1 MEGELS
7 SVATV
12 EVHLRRR
19 YQCSLCHRAWSSMR
33 QAMAHVQSCVK
44 DPGARACPT
53 CQHDVF
59 EGGQTECLISHRPCG
74 TVCVRNCEKWEL
86 RVRTWFEVNIN
97 SN

>member
-1 MEGELS
+1 MNPS
-7 SVATV
+7 AIV

-33 QAMAHVQSCVK
+33 QAMAHVQSCIK
-44 DPGARACPT
+44 DPAARACPT
-53 CQHDVF
+53 CQHDLYD
-59 EGGQTECLISHRPCG
+59 TDYRECLIGQRPVQV
-74 TVCVRNCEKWEL
+74 VCVQNCEDWEL